1 MFEGLDQIDWENIG
15 RHFGKTSVIDRNYL
29 EEIPERI
36 RALNSLDED
45 AQSEAML
52 YLFGEKGEFG
62 AVRYYTSY
70 VIPFVIELVGLP
82 ETPEREFMLDYL
94 LRVADNILN
103 SNHLSVGQMRLH
115 VNAYDSIVK
124 KIDILMTLLDD
135 ETKGMRIGTIDLL
148 GKLSD
153 HAEILLPELFRRF
166 DVEKDEDI
174 KIALLNSVKA
184 LLNSLDW
191 HQDKLK
197 GNYGPL
203 LRDIVESNSSEK
215 IQLVAARASVEIV
228 NKFGRY
234 KDILSDKVPELLSKE
249 FLRRTFYPADYKFIH
264 WKRTLEYSTSLL
276 RDLAQLGHE
285 PLLVM
290 LQNSKI
296 DSIQAHLIVRGLFAS
311 ILARDENLLYWD
323 SNLGHTNVG
332 IYYLLKYGTGDYR
345 ALVRNKDQ
353 ATFFKQILQ
362 TVVENEKAWELPT
375 NMFSFFFGL
384 PNSREELQEVLSS
397 IS

>member
-1 MFEGLDQIDWENIG
+1 
-15 RHFGKTSVIDRNYL
+15 
-29 EEIPERI
+29 
-36 RALNSLDED
+36 
-45 AQSEAML
+45 ML

-264 WKRTLEYSTSLL
+264 WKRTLELSLI
-276 RDLAQLGHE
+276 HISE
-285 PLLVM
+285 PT
-290 LQNSKI
+290 
-296 DSIQAHLIVRGLFAS
+296 RP
-311 ILARDENLLYWD
+311 Y
-323 SNLGHTNVG
+323 
-332 IYYLLKYGTGDYR
+332 
-345 ALVRNKDQ
+345 
-353 ATFFKQILQ
+353 
-362 TVVENEKAWELPT
+362 
-375 NMFSFFFGL
+375 
-384 PNSREELQEVLSS
+384 
-397 IS
+397 